1 MFWEQVPDCCEYA
14 QSHLPCSCL
23 CGGPIPAVVLMSL
36 AGFCGLGAR
45 SESLLK
51 VQQEPVPL
59 SLKRPA
65 QSLSAASKM
74 SVSAVELCF
83 TVTGII
89 ALNFLCGCY
98 QSVTDTLGKGAL

>member
-1 MFWEQVPDCCEYA
+1 
-14 QSHLPCSCL
+14 
-23 CGGPIPAVVLMSL
+23 MSL